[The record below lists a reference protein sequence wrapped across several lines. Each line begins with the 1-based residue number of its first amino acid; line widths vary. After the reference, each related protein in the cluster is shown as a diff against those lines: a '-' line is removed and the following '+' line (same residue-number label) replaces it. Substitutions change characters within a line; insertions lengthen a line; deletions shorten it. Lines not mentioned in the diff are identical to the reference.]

1 MMNNKLNEKLTEL
14 LDKLK
19 DKSKEI
25 NQCLTHSLIT
35 GKLEPNQLLIIGIN
49 WGGNNKECKSQTNI
63 YDCYREQGLQNAHKK
78 DFGSLAKFISDISE
92 LEKEAALIKHAS
104 QTNYC
109 FFRTPKEKDLPD
121 SIYDECRPILV
132 DLIKAMKPSM
142 VLCCVSKLRDDF
154 KNRKFGED
162 IPFTCKDEK
171 DFGKTRKFKARH
183 GTIMVN
189 STSTPIGFLPHP
201 MSRLSGKPEA
211 LKYIFEALRSH

>member
-1 MMNNKLNEKLTEL
+1 MNNKLKEKLTEL

-25 NQCLTHSLIT
+25 DERLTYSLIT
-35 GKLEPNQLLIIGIN
+35 GRLKPNQLLIIGIN
-49 WGGNNKECKSQTNI
+49 WGGKNEECKSQTYI
-63 YDCYREQGLQNAHKK
+63 CDCCRKQGLQNPHKN
-78 DFGSLAKFISDISE
+78 DFGSLAKLISDISK
-92 LEKEAALIKHAS
+92 LEKGAELIKHAS

-132 DLIKAMKPSM
+132 DLIKAMEPSM
-142 VLCCVSKLRDDF
+142 VLCCASKLRDDF
-154 KNRKFGED
+154 KNGKFGED
-162 IPFTCKDEK
+162 LPFTCKGEK
-171 DFGKTRKFKARH
+171 DFGKTRKFKACH

-189 STSTPIGFLPHP
+189 STSIPIGFLPHP

-211 LKYIFEALRSH
+211 LKYIFEALCSH